1 MPTSVKLVGIVAS
14 ALDWEPTEVGH
25 HARNLRDAKLVT
37 KGGQGITAPLMTSLD
52 AANFVCAVLGSKRV
66 KQSAEVVNGISEL
79 RAISSGIR
87 LSDAFRNGYSR
98 LDLQKGIFGLDA
110 GHTPQQGIV
119 ASFSLFDR
127 EEELQREWYRCG
139 ALEEFEL
146 KLRLQIFYP
155 RYAATLSVKIPG
167 LLSEAWTYSPPTN
180 PGKKRAARDAG
191 RTLQSRSCDERALR
205 DIAVAMRS

>member
-14 ALDWEPTEVGH
+14 ALDWETTEVAH

-66 KQSAEVVNGISEL
+66 KQSAEVVRGISEL
-79 RAISSGIR
+79 RAISSGLR
-87 LSDAFRNGYSR
+87 LSDPFRSGRSR
-98 LDLQKGIFGLDA
+98 LDLQKGLLGLDA
-110 GHTPQQGIV
+110 GHTPQQGIA

-127 EEELQREWYRCG
+127 EDELRSEWYRFG
-139 ALEEFEL
+139 AFEL
-146 KLRLQIFYP
+146 KLRLQVFYP

-167 LLSEAWTYSPPTN
+167 LLSEAWTYSLPPT
-180 PGKKRAARDAG
+180 PGEKRVARDAG

-205 DIAVAMRS
+205 DIAVGMRS